1 MSAPSLQGASIEQH
15 YPTGLQREVRM
26 SAAATATGGRAVL
39 AALAA
44 AEVAEQPAA
53 ELDQFLDELAGL
65 LPCPITGY
73 QREKLQATLIG
84 AIDARF
90 STLLGQLPA

>member
-1 MSAPSLQGASIEQH
+1 MSAPSLQGASTEQH
-15 YPTGLQREVRM
+15 HPTGLQREVRL
-26 SAAATATGGRAVL
+26 AAAAAATGGRAAL

-44 AEVAEQPAA
+44 AEVAEQPPTA
-53 ELDQFLDELAGL
+53 LDVFLDELASL

-73 QREKLQATLIG
+73 QREKLQAALIG

-90 STLLGQLPA
+90 STLAC